1 MGWLSG
7 RKTGPPAGTAT
18 GPGDAPEGEAG
29 GRRKIGKYDV
39 VSRIG
44 GGGFG
49 TVYEGFDPL
58 IQRKVAIK
66 TCEVGNAEIRART
79 FQEAQLA
86 GRLQH
91 PNITTVYEFGVE
103 GDVPYIVQE
112 FLPGEDLDKVIH
124 GGAPLPIPEKLKI
137 LVGVALGL
145 EYAHRAGI
153 VHRDVKPSNIRVL
166 DGNAIK
172 IMDFG
177 IAKSQTE
184 DAEITKTGVAV
195 GSAGYMSPEQICGD
209 PVDHRTDIF
218 SFGILAYELL
228 TGVRAFRSDSLFK
241 LLEMVV
247 KEEPESISEIAPDV
261 PPEIAEI
268 VYKAMR
274 KDPADR
280 YQTAK
285 ELRQALVAAHE
296 NQSAGPLLP
305 LPSPVPHDET
315 ARLAALARFD
325 VLDSEPERE
334 FDDLA
339 LLASR
344 VCRTPYALISLVD
357 RDRQW
362 FKSRVGID
370 TAETR
375 RDISICAHAILGRE
389 VLVVPDTTAD
399 PRFSENPLVRG
410 EPGLRFYAGAP
421 LVTSDGHAI
430 GTICV
435 LDRVPRELDAA
446 QIDSLG
452 ALSRQTMSQLEL
464 RRRIRN
470 DRGRSGE
477 ALIREASGF
486 TESEPRT

>member
-1 MGWLSG
+1 MIGWLSG
-7 RKTGPPAGTAT
+7 RKTGPPAEPDPADASDG
-18 GPGDAPEGEAG
+18 GPGA
-29 GRRKIGKYDV
+29 RRKIGKYDV
-39 VSRIG
+39 IARIG

-66 TCEVGNAEIRART
+66 TCEVGSPEIRART

-103 GDVPYIVQE
+103 EDVPYIVQE
-112 FLPGEDLDKVIH
+112 FLPGEDLDKIIH
-124 GGAPLPIPEKLKI
+124 GGAALPIPEKLKI
-137 LVGVALGL
+137 LVGIALGL
-145 EYAHRAGI
+145 EYAHRAGVI
-153 VHRDVKPSNIRVL
+153 HRDVKPSNIRVL

-184 DAEITKTGVAV
+184 DAEITKKGVAV

-228 TGVRAFRSDSLFK
+228 TGQKAFRSDTLFK

-247 KEEPESISEIAPDV
+247 KEEPESISELAPDV
-261 PPEIAEI
+261 APEIAEI
-268 VYKAMR
+268 VYRAMR

-280 YQTAK
+280 FQTAK
-285 ELRQALVAAHE
+285 ELRQALVDAHDDH
-296 NQSAGPLLP
+296 SAGALLP
-305 LPSPVPHDET
+305 LPSPVPHDEA
-315 ARLAALARFD
+315 ARLGALARFD
-325 VLDSEPERE
+325 VLDSDPERE

-344 VCRTPYALISLVD
+344 VCATPFALISLVD
-357 RDRQW
+357 RERQW
-362 FKSRVGID
+362 FKSRVGIEA
-370 TAETR
+370 TETR
-375 RDISICAHAILGRE
+375 RDVSICAHAILGQE
-389 VLVVPDTTAD
+389 VLVVPDTRAD
-399 PRFSENPLVRG
+399 PRFSDNPLVRG

-421 LVTSDGHAI
+421 LVTTDGHAI

-446 QIDSLG
+446 QIDSLR

-464 RRRIRN
+464 RRRVRN
-470 DRGRSGE
+470 DRDRSGE
-477 ALIREASGF
+477 ALIREASGIA
-486 TESEPRT
+486 ESEPRP